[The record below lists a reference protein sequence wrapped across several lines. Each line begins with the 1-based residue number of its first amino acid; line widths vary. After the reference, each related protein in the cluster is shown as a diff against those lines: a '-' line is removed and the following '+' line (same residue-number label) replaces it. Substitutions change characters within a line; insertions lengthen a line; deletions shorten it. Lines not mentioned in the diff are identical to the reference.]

1 MAEKKNILYIGGLD
15 ENVTQE
21 ILHAAFIPFG
31 DLVSVELALNPGL
44 RAQHKGFGFVQYEE
58 VEDAMAAMDNMHL
71 SEIMG
76 RVIKVSTAKPTKM
89 LAGNNR
95 AIWSDDAYLQQH
107 AKPID
112 DNNNNNDNDNDNDN
126 DDDDMEK
133 EEIKDDD
140 DDNNNMKSE
149 TKTEQEETSNNNNNN
164 NKMNGRSQVYLDIQI
179 SQSFIGRIIIELR
192 GDIVPK
198 TAMNFKAL
206 CTGEKGFGYKGSH
219 FHRIIP
225 HFMCQGGDMTK
236 GNGTGGKSIYGSKFA
251 DENFIL
257 KHTGPGIL
265 SMANSGPNTNGSQ
278 FFICTE
284 KTSWLD
290 NKHVVFG
297 KIISGMEVVKQMEA
311 VGQENGKPSKKVTI
325 IDCGEL

>member
-31 DLVSVELALNPGL
+31 DLVSVELALDPGS

-89 LAGNNR
+89 LAGSNR

-112 DNNNNNDNDNDNDN
+112 KDNNG
-126 DDDDMEK
+126 DDDMEK
-133 EEIKDDD
+133 EETKGG
-140 DDNNNMKSE
+140 DDNDDNIHSE
-149 TKTEQEETSNNNNNN
+149 TKAEQGETSSNS
-164 NKMNGRSQVYLDIQI
+164 KTNGRSQVYLDIQI
-179 SQSFIGRIIIELR
+179 GQSFIGRIVIELR
-192 GDIVPK
+192 GDVVPK

-225 HFMCQGGDMTK
+225 QFMCQGGDMTK

-297 KIISGMEVVKQMEA
+297 KVISGMEVVRQMEA